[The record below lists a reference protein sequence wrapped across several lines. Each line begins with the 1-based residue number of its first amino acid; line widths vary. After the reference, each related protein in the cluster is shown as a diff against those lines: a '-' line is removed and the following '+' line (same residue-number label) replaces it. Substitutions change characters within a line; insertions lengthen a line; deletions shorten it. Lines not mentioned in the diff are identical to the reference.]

1 MFAGLRRHL
10 TVAREAW
17 VQDKKVIA
25 GRKAG
30 YEQDFLPAA
39 LEVMER
45 PANPTGRALVWLLV
59 LLFITALT
67 WSWFG
72 HVDTVANAH
81 GKIALRGNS
90 KSIQSSEM
98 GVVRAI
104 HVRDG
109 ARVQAGDIL
118 IELDPTLADAETDQ
132 AVQQLLI
139 ARTAS
144 ARAQALYDYSLGKP
158 ANYVVPKGISGIDK
172 ETQRAL
178 IESRQAEYEAQL
190 QTLSR
195 QKQELRADISGVR
208 NEINKLRETLP
219 LLEKQMAARKELLDK
234 GLSPALLY
242 IELQERHVT
251 HKMNIEIQGDQYNKL
266 EASYGALE
274 SQEQQ
279 VRQEFRNQVI
289 SELAEAEDNVKL
301 YGAELHKAERKNA
314 MQILRAPVDGVVQ
327 QLAVHTIGG
336 VVQPAEPLMVIVPG
350 EGDLIADAVVL
361 NKDVGSISIGDAVE
375 VKLEAFPFTKHGVI
389 HGRLETLSM
398 DAIQDENLGLVYAAR
413 IALEANSISARGRDI
428 PLASGMSLTAE
439 IKTGKRRIL
448 EFIIEP
454 LLRYRDEA
462 MRER

>member
-1 MFAGLRRHL
+1 MFTGLKRHL
-10 TVAREAW
+10 AVAKEAW
-17 VQDKKVIA
+17 SQEKKLSA
-25 GRKAG
+25 SRKAG
-30 YEQDFLPAA
+30 YEQEFLPAA

-45 PANPTGRALVWLLV
+45 PANPVGRLLVWMLV
-59 LLFITALT
+59 LLFMVAMV

-109 ARVQAGDIL
+109 AEVREGDIL
-118 IELDPTLADAETDQ
+118 IELDPTLADADAEQ
-132 AVQQLLI
+132 AEQQLLI

-144 ARAQALYDYSLGKP
+144 ARAQALYDYSLGK
-158 ANYVVPKGISGIDK
+158 ALSYVAPEGISNADK
-172 ETQRAL
+172 QTQLAF
-178 IESRQAEYEAQL
+178 IESRQAEYEAKME
-190 QTLSR
+190 TIYR
-195 QKQELRADISGVR
+195 QKQELRADISGVK
-208 NEINKLRETLP
+208 NEISKLTETLP

-251 HKMNIEIQGDQYNKL
+251 HKMNIEIQGDQLTKL
-266 EASYGALE
+266 MASYGALE
-274 SQEQQ
+274 SQLVQ
-279 VRQEFRNQVI
+279 VQQEFRNQVI
-289 SELAEAEDNVKL
+289 SDLADAEDQVKL
-301 YGAELHKAERKNA
+301 YTAELNKAQRRGSL
-314 MQILRAPVDGVVQ
+314 QILRSPVDGIVQ

-350 EGDLIADAVVL
+350 KGDLIADAVVL
-361 NKDVGSISIGDAVE
+361 NKDVGSISVGDAVE

-413 IALEANSISARGRDI
+413 IALEANSIRARGRDI
-428 PLASGMSLTAE
+428 PLTSGMSLTAE

-448 EFIIEP
+448 EFLIEP

-462 MRER
+462 LRER